1 MTIPVGQYHFARHQV
16 AFGTNPS
23 RSVAFQANF
32 NFGGYYGGHRN
43 RYVGRLFFKPNEH
56 LALSIIEDYNA
67 VRLPQGNFNLSL
79 FSTRVDWNPS
89 VRILSSV
96 IIQSD
101 NVDRLTNIQAILR
114 WLIDAA
120 TDVFF
125 VYDRQVGHGFERPGT
140 RATVK
145 FRKTFDL

>member
-1 MTIPVGQYHFARHQV
+1 MR
-16 AFGTNPS
+16 
-23 RSVAFQANF
+23 
-32 NFGGYYGGHRN
+32 
-43 RYVGRLFFKPNEH
+43 
-56 LALSIIEDYNA
+56 A

-89 VRILSSV
+89 VRLLSSV